1 MLLEEK
7 IKQFLIKKY
16 GEKNIYHNTNKTIK
30 KGFLYTVEILAN
42 YNVMETQSFNEI
54 YKELGKK
61 YNKRHES
68 IRGAILVYSQNLT
81 SLSSDGFL
89 MYNYMELLKK
99 GIIKN

>member
-1 MLLEEK
+1 MLLEDK

-16 GEKNIYHNTNKTIK
+16 GEKSIRHNATKVMK
-30 KGFLYTVEILAN
+30 KGFLYTAEILAN

-61 YNKRHES
+61 YNKRHQS
-68 IRGAILVYSQNLT
+68 IRGAIIVYCKNLT

-89 MYNYMELLKK
+89 MYNYMELLKQ